1 MHFAKLDKFV
11 FVNKVGE
18 IKDILRTYVVH
29 GTIHNSTIKQINI
42 IKEIAKKLV
51 ASMIA
56 PCTHDIGQGYF
67 CKARQLDK

>member
-1 MHFAKLDKFV
+1 M
-11 FVNKVGE
+11 NKVGE

-29 GTIHNSTIKQINI
+29 GTIHNSTIKQIN
-42 IKEIAKKLV
+42 KRNSKKLV

-56 PCTHDIGQGYF
+56 PCTHDLGQGYF